1 MSEYVIKVEEVDFNE
16 RTQWSCSIYKK
27 PISAGIIAFEPHL
40 CNNEEEVD
48 NWVKGN
54 VKDTFFNGG
63 NTAIFNG
70 EKVNDIDE
78 ITVLIKKLIR

>member
-40 CNNEEEVD
+40 CNKKKEVD
-48 NWVKGN
+48 NWVKKN
-54 VKDTFFNGG
+54 IKKDFFNDG
-63 NTAIFNG
+63 NTVTFNG
-70 EKVNDIDE
+70 KKINGVDE
-78 ITVLIKKLIR
+78 ITV